1 MIRIIGNSHHG
12 ISGPATLRLSAFAA
26 REFNAVKYKCNVSI
40 HFCPKWEEEQ
50 RMGGSKGNSEEIL
63 MDELWK
69 MTQMIPK
76 RKISTGCPL
85 FMKEAPDT
93 NDRAPIIPKRLWQAL
108 VWHSTIPQDLTWG
121 NASKAVI
128 KSLSIALSSF
138 SLPVTGKG
146 TFKEEFVTA
155 GGVDLKEVSM
165 TNMESKVVDG
175 LFMCGE
181 VLDVDGVTGG
191 FNFMNCWSTGFVA
204 GEGAAEFCIEKYQ
217 SYEKATNI

>member
-1 MIRIIGNSHHG
+1 
-12 ISGPATLRLSAFAA
+12 
-26 REFNAVKYKCNVSI
+26 
-40 HFCPKWEEEQ
+40 
-50 RMGGSKGNSEEIL
+50 MGGSKGNSEEIL

-146 TFKEEFVTA
+146 TFKEEFVTC
-155 GGVDLKEVSM
+155 GGVTLDSIHLKTM
-165 TNMESKVVDG
+165 GSKTHKG
-175 LFMCGE
+175 LYFAGE
-181 VLDVDGVTGG
+181 ILNIDAITGG
-191 FNFMNCWSTGFVA
+191 YNFQAAWSTGFIA
-204 GEGAAEFCIEKYQ
+204 GQLG
-217 SYEKATNI
+217 